1 MRIKYSKLIAFI
13 IVFVN
18 IVLVFYA
25 LRLFNHYHKFVSGPT
40 IIFQNVKPEALINYK
55 YSQKN
60 IGKLITV
67 IIREFETHENDVSA
81 TVDSILKILPNAE
94 IYILFDKVPYPPI
107 NIAASNVSSSKVRLM
122 DLTPSLGRTALDSFS
137 LFNINSKY
145 VLFIPD
151 ATRLLSKQCI
161 QILLNKAVKNKGA
174 VFVSPVSR
182 NKDLECYRLSVNIRE
197 WSLKYNMV
205 KSSYCDAISGKH
217 VILIETDSLRN
228 LSSPFLL
235 PFPSSL
241 YIQTSA
247 LNIKVF
253 IVKSGLFHEG
263 RTPLRTHYAKWKF
276 KQIVQDRFKRL
287 YDLFKIKLVAREG
300 RTEWY
305 GCNRETPRCFEEV
318 LDSMP
323 SYLYENKWTPPC
335 CLAHLRKTA
344 KYILEVLD
352 HAGIRYWLES
362 GSLLGAVRSA
372 DVLPWDHKVDIG
384 FINDDTNRCRWLQI
398 AQNRSVIDNRG
409 FFWEKI
415 LAGNLFR
422 IYFSKYNKIFVNLIP
437 FFHKNGTMSRDIFYD
452 SYRNMEFSDNFLHP
466 MSSIE
471 FIGKNV
477 PCPNNVRSF
486 LELKFG
492 KGCIEHP
499 EYPNPIKMKFP
510 EN

>member
-94 IYILFDKVPYPPI
+94 IYILFDKV
-107 NIAASNVSSSKVRLM
+107 
-122 DLTPSLGRTALDSFS
+122 
-137 LFNINSKY
+137 
-145 VLFIPD
+145 
-151 ATRLLSKQCI
+151 
-161 QILLNKAVKNKGA
+161 
-174 VFVSPVSR
+174 
-182 NKDLECYRLSVNIRE
+182 
-197 WSLKYNMV
+197 
-205 KSSYCDAISGKH
+205 
-217 VILIETDSLRN
+217 
-228 LSSPFLL
+228 
-235 PFPSSL
+235 
-241 YIQTSA
+241 
-247 LNIKVF
+247 F

-335 CLAHLRKTA
+335 CLAHLQKTA